1 MAFKITIKKSG
12 STATPTSLTHGEL
25 AYSFVTGDSAGGD
38 RLYIGN
44 ADSSV
49 TTIGGKYYTDMM
61 DHPKGS
67 VVPSSAII
75 TDANNKINQLKVDD
89 LTLDSATVSNTSGDI
104 TINPSGN
111 LSVNSNKITNVTD
124 PASAQDAATK
134 NYVDTLNTFFAN
146 ADSNISGTGN
156 VITGETLLITGG
168 QNVNTT
174 RQDLGGGPQIKVHL
188 DSDVLNLSRLT
199 VDNIDVNGN
208 TITTTSG
215 DLTLN
220 ADGGEVIISGN
231 LQVDGTTTTIN
242 STTVTVD
249 DKNLE
254 LASGAANPA
263 AANGAGITIDGA
275 AATMLYTSAT
285 DTFDFNKKIVAPNLD
300 VTGALTTTTITGIYN
315 GFDSDFTQKST
326 TDLSEGTNLYFTDA
340 RADSAF
346 NKNLD
351 SSDTDNLSEGSTN
364 LYFTNERVDDRV
376 NALITD
382 GEGITTTY
390 DDAANTLTIAGE
402 NATATNLGLASFDS
416 VDFIVNSGAVEIR
429 TIDCGTY

>member
-12 STATPTSLTHGEL
+12 TTATPTSLAHGEL

-49 TTIGGKYYTDMM
+49 TAIGGKYYIDML

-67 VVPSSAII
+67 VVPSSVII
-75 TDANNKINQLKVDD
+75 TDANNKIDQLKVDD
-89 LTLDSATVSNTSGDI
+89 LTIDGTTISNTSGDI
-104 TINPSGN
+104 TISPNGN

-156 VITGETLLITGG
+156 LITGETLLITGG

-174 RQDLGGGPQIKVHL
+174 RQDLVGGPQIKVHL

-300 VTGALTTTTITGIYN
+300 VTGALTVTTITGIYN

-326 TDLSEGTNLYFTDA
+326 TDLSEGSNLYFTDA

-351 SSDTDNLSEGSTN
+351 SSNTDNLSEGSTN

-376 NALITD
+376 NSLIVD

-390 DDAANTLTIAGE
+390 DDGANTLTIAGE

>member
-1 MAFKITIKKSG
+1 MPSIRRTASG
-12 STATPTSLTHGEL
+12 SGATNIIFEDLTDATISTGALQLKGGALVEKALYVKGNISADGGTLSLGDADTDTLNL
-25 AYSFVTGDSAGGD
+25 AADIGSNIRPDQDNTYSLGVS
-38 RLYIGN
+38 GN
-44 ADSSV
+44 AWSKAWLKSADLG
-49 TTIGGKYYTDMM
+49 TGK
-61 DHPKGS
+61 
-67 VVPSSAII
+67 IE
-75 TDANNKINQLKVDD
+75 
-89 LTLDSATVSNTSGDI
+89 
-104 TINPSGN
+104 N
-111 LSVNSNKITNVTD
+111 LAD
-124 PASAQDAATK
+124 PTSAQDAATK

-156 VITGETLLITGG
+156 LITGETLLITGG

-174 RQDLGGGPQIKVHL
+174 RQDLGSGPQIKVHL

-285 DTFDFNKKIVAPNLD
+285 DTFNFNKKIVAPNLD
-300 VTGALTTTTITGIYN
+300 VTGALTVTTITGIYN

-326 TDLSEGTNLYFTDA
+326 TDLSEGSNLYFTDA